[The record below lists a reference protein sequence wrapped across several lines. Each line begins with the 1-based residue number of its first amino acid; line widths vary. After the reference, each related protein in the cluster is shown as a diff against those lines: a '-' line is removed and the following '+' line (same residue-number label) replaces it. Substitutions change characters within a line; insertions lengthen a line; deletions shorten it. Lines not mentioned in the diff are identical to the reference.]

1 MNCWKIETRNMVT
14 TLIARTPSNATPRN
28 TSMASIR
35 SVALIGRGNAAPSEA
50 IATDFQFSGE

>member
-1 MNCWKIETRNMVT
+1 
-14 TLIARTPSNATPRN
+14 
-28 TSMASIR
+28 MASIR